1 MNMGSNQYQK
11 LALRTFNIDCVEQM
25 NKPTA
30 IINGDQ
36 TDRKRSLNFL
46 PDIIYGV
53 MGLTGEAGEVA
64 DLVKKGI
71 YHGHGI
77 DMVHLERELGD
88 VCWYIAQI
96 CSVCGFDL
104 GTVMSCNIEKLRKR
118 YPEGFT
124 EERSLHRAA
133 GDV

>member
-1 MNMGSNQYQK
+1 MDMQSNEYQK
-11 LALRTFNIDCVEQM
+11 LALRTCNINCAEQM
-25 NKPTA
+25 NKP
-30 IINGDQ
+30 IIVTNLDQ
-36 TDRKRSLNFL
+36 TDRLPSLNFI
-46 PDIIYGV
+46 PDLICGV

-96 CSVCGFDL
+96 CDACGFDL
-104 GTVMSCNIEKLRKR
+104 GTVMSCNIEKLKKR

-133 GDV
+133 GDI

>member
-1 MNMGSNQYQK
+1 MNIEANKYQK
-11 LALRTFNIDCVEQM
+11 LALRTFNINCSEQM
-25 NKPTA
+25 NKPVD

-36 TDRKRSLNFL
+36 SDMKRTENFI

-64 DLVKKGI
+64 DVIKKGI

-77 DMVHLERELGD
+77 DMIHLERELGD

-96 CSVCGFDL
+96 CTVCGFDL
-104 GTVMSCNIEKLRKR
+104 GTVMMCNIEKLKKR
-118 YPEGFT
+118 YPEGFDP
-124 EERSLHRAA
+124 EKSLHRAA
-133 GDV
+133 DDI